1 MLQIHLLLLSLQKT
15 NKDMNKKSQI
25 DALIINTVKN
35 IVNDFVQL
43 QKEKILEDY
52 SKSVKNHQ
60 INDKYLLKW
69 IKAAL
74 EKV

>member
-1 MLQIHLLLLSLQKT
+1 
-15 NKDMNKKSQI
+15 MNKKSQI